1 MENLIWSGFYKHID
15 FNIDYDIYEP
25 YIVKQYDT
33 HSRGLYVQIVQNGL
47 VITPSA
53 SNTLTFFA
61 VKPDGTKVSALGVI
75 EDGLFRVDFPNQALS
90 VAGQMKGEL
99 ALRGANNEVIT
110 KSITVTIEPSLEL
123 QGIESTDDFTALQ
136 QALSQ
141 IAGFAGEIQ
150 DVQLFA
156 EVIKANLGELENL
169 DTVDKENIVAAIN
182 ELNSKISNILG
193 SESLETLLNTKVDKE
208 TLGDLSLLATDEKT
222 VLVTAINE
230 LFNNIEEV
238 KEVSNVS
245 TLLPLLNSKAE
256 KTTVGNLAD
265 LVDFEDPTAGVN
277 NLVQAINYVYNR
289 MNEALADL
297 EGVNLEGLALSEDLG
312 DKTTLTTTD
321 KTNLV
326 NAINEINAA
335 LKTVES
341 VTDVEQLSLLLSG
354 KADKSSLGSLSELT
368 TTQKNNLVT
377 AINEVNAQ
385 IGDVDLSEIFTLLDG
400 KVSQGD
406 FDTAVT
412 ALQSNI
418 DNIELTPGPQGPPG
432 VDGQPGQPGAD
443 GLPGQD
449 GQDGQDGKSA
459 YQIWLDAGNTGTEQD
474 FLDSLEGPP
483 GPPGEC
489 EGGEI
494 ELPNKGSISNV
505 SDTGSVTNEHLRQ
518 VNVSSKSRA
527 SGGNSQINASSY
539 SIVSGT
545 NSQINSSSNAYPE
558 RKNII
563 TGACSQINSSIHAE
577 ISGSNSQVN
586 SSSVS
591 KISNYVKGVNITGNY
606 SQVNSSGLSTIPNDT
621 HHAQINASEYVYN
634 NTSYSSAW
642 GYSAVPGN
650 ALTQNIK
657 IHLLSQS
664 GDINHSG
671 VLNSGH
677 NFTDYAE
684 LFPNLTGEVQGYGLI
699 QAIDGHG
706 VRPANSGDQVVGVT
720 SATAGVVLGETSFS
734 WAERWLKDEWGAFI
748 YHDIPDPGWEPEES
762 QTEED
767 RPLIT
772 VPKENPAYDPE
783 LEYAK
788 RQERPDEWSVV
799 GLVGQ
804 VYVRLD
810 ENVQPMDYVKPLN
823 NGVGQ
828 TSLEP
833 TNIRVMKI
841 TQEFDENKGYKIGFC
856 LLK

>member
-1 MENLIWSGFYKHID
+1 MENLNWSGFYKHID

-169 DTVDKENIVAAIN
+169 DTVDKENVVAAIN

-256 KTTVGNLAD
+256 KTTVGNLVD
-265 LVDFEDPTAGVN
+265 LVDFEDPTADVN

-297 EGVNLEGLALSEDLG
+297 EGINLEGLALSEDLG

-354 KADKSSLGSLSELT
+354 KADKSSLGNLSELT
-368 TTQKNNLVT
+368 TTQKNNLVA

-385 IGDVDLSEIFTLLDG
+385 IGDVDLSEVFTLLDG
-400 KVSQGD
+400 KVNQAD
-406 FDTAVT
+406 FDTTVN

-432 VDGQPGQPGAD
+432 QDGQPGQPGAD
-443 GLPGQD
+443 GVD
-449 GQDGQDGKSA
+449 GLSA
-459 YQIWLDAGNTGTEQD
+459 YQIWLDAGNIGTEQD

-483 GPPGEC
+483 GPPGADAV
-489 EGGEI
+489 GGLTLAD
-494 ELPNKGSISNV
+494 LPNRGSISRISNA
-505 SDTGSVTNEHLRQ
+505 SKVTTVHTRQ
-518 VNVSSKSRA
+518 VNASYSSTA
-527 SGGNSQINASSY
+527 SGENSQVNASDNSTASGERSQVNAGLISIASGESSQINASQHSEASNY
-539 SIVSGT
+539 NSQVNACNSAIASGEG
-545 NSQINSSSNAYPE
+545 SQINACNGSIASGASSQVNAS
-558 RKNII
+558 
-563 TGACSQINSSIHAE
+563 ASSEA
-577 ISGSNSQVN
+577 SVSNSQVN
-586 SSSVS
+586 
-591 KISNYVKGVNITGNY
+591 
-606 SQVNSSGLSTIPNDT
+606 
-621 HHAQINASEYVYN
+621 ASRAVLN
-634 NTSYSSAW
+634 NTAFSSAW
-642 GYSAVPGN
+642 GNAGSGSAS
-650 ALTQNIK
+650 TQNIK
-657 IHLLSQS
+657 IHLLSET
-664 GDINHSG
+664 GNINHSG

-677 NFTDYAE
+677 NFTDFAE
-684 LFPNLTGEVQGYGLI
+684 LFPNITGEAQGYGLI
-699 QAIDGHG
+699 QTIDGHG
-706 VRPANSGDQVVGVT
+706 VRPANLGDQVVGVT

-748 YHDIPDPGWEPEES
+748 YHDIPDPGWEPEEG

-772 VPKENPAYDPE
+772 VPKENPEYDPE
-783 LEYAK
+783 REYAK
-788 RQERPDEWSVV
+788 RQDRPDEWTVV

-828 TSLEP
+828 TSPEP

-841 TQEFDENKGYKIGFC
+841 TQEFDEDKGYKIGFC